1 MADVDGHI
9 VLGLNIA
16 DTTTQISSDLER
28 VLSNIGKKE
37 IVLSA
42 KIENIKNDKITSQ
55 INEISKR
62 LNQSLTMKDIKFNVS
77 VEQSNI
83 DRIKKELA
91 GLKIS
96 DSGAKE
102 LTKEFTSM
110 NVALEKVQHK
120 LVEVKKAEDDGTESA
135 QKLLNLTIQG
145 TTEEG
150 KLVSIAKQY
159 NVETGEIVKTQ
170 TTITDNLKEQQR
182 EQDNLTKK
190 AQADNNARIKFL
202 SEQKSL
208 LEDIQAAYTG
218 KTSTKGIKEESH
230 LSDLKKQYDSV
241 MATISQLE
249 QANGALTQRQKS
261 DINSQIADLKRLAK
275 EYQNAEYAA
284 TQLRTKDITPIKEE
298 QLAKLANFEK
308 ELDRSNIL
316 TTELKARIAELAG
329 QLGNAFDQKTL
340 TAFLNNFDLLKLD
353 AQSVKQE
360 MAGLEA
366 QFKQLEIVEN
376 KIANLQ
382 KQKIHTQEG
391 SNEYN
396 AINQQLQQQYNIR
409 RQIAA
414 EIERTATAHPELVQQ
429 SQELNKYLQQ
439 SHENA
444 AKLAQEEA
452 KVADQIANMANS
464 YRDQAKNNSFENS
477 ISALE
482 AKFQSL
488 KSVSTEATATMTNEF
503 AQLRQYVETIA
514 TSTDNAQIIQAYNQF
529 DTAIKRVSNNLQI
542 LQREEKKTE
551 DATKAEAA
559 AVRQVA
565 KEQDTLGRSATL
577 SNNIQ
582 VWMNNNEKAAQ
593 KYGDRLR
600 ELQSILANNKDPA
613 LLTSARV
620 EFSKIQSKA
629 KAAGLTTNQFAA
641 SLKNTALQ
649 LLGLSSG
656 IMVLRKIISVVKEGV
671 NTVIELDTALVD
683 LKKTTTMNDSDLA
696 AFYKDANKAAIELG
710 VTTKDIIQSAAD
722 WSRFGLSDKES
733 AEGMAKLAAKFA
745 AISPGVSID
754 EATTGLVSVMKAYG
768 IEVEDVLDGVMSKI
782 NIIGNTA
789 ATSNQQIITGLQNS
803 SAAMAAMGSTLEEN
817 IALFT
822 AAQEIT
828 QDESKVGNALRSISM
843 RIRGY
848 DEETEQLSDDLANI
862 SGEVV
867 NLTKTASNMQGVS
880 LFTDATQT
888 EYKSVYQY
896 LKEISEIYD
905 ELSAK
910 DQQELMEKLFG
921 KNRASVG
928 QAILQNFEAAEKAMN
943 NMANSA
949 GNADAEMKV
958 ITKSLEF
965 KLNALKETGVGI
977 FQNLFPQSVIGVA
990 IDLLTGLLQ
999 ILNSITSV
1007 LGGMG
1012 TLSVG
1017 IGLVA
1022 LIKNLG

>member
-275 EYQNAEYAA
+275 EYQ
-284 TQLRTKDITPIKEE
+284 
-298 QLAKLANFEK
+298 
-308 ELDRSNIL
+308 
-316 TTELKARIAELAG
+316 
-329 QLGNAFDQKTL
+329 
-340 TAFLNNFDLLKLD
+340 
-353 AQSVKQE
+353 
-360 MAGLEA
+360 
-366 QFKQLEIVEN
+366 
-376 KIANLQ
+376 
-382 KQKIHTQEG
+382 
-391 SNEYN
+391 
-396 AINQQLQQQYNIR
+396 
-409 RQIAA
+409 
-414 EIERTATAHPELVQQ
+414 
-429 SQELNKYLQQ
+429 
-439 SHENA
+439 
-444 AKLAQEEA
+444 
-452 KVADQIANMANS
+452 
-464 YRDQAKNNSFENS
+464 
-477 ISALE
+477 
-482 AKFQSL
+482 
-488 KSVSTEATATMTNEF
+488 
-503 AQLRQYVETIA
+503 
-514 TSTDNAQIIQAYNQF
+514 
-529 DTAIKRVSNNLQI
+529 
-542 LQREEKKTE
+542 KTE

-683 LKKTTTMNDSDLA
+683 LKKTTTMSGSDLA

-803 SAAMAAMGSTLEEN
+803 SAAMATMGSTLEEN

-977 FQNLFPQSVIGVA
+977 FQNLFPQSEIGGA

>member
-275 EYQNAEYAA
+275 EYQ
-284 TQLRTKDITPIKEE
+284 
-298 QLAKLANFEK
+298 
-308 ELDRSNIL
+308 
-316 TTELKARIAELAG
+316 
-329 QLGNAFDQKTL
+329 
-340 TAFLNNFDLLKLD
+340 
-353 AQSVKQE
+353 
-360 MAGLEA
+360 
-366 QFKQLEIVEN
+366 
-376 KIANLQ
+376 
-382 KQKIHTQEG
+382 
-391 SNEYN
+391 
-396 AINQQLQQQYNIR
+396 
-409 RQIAA
+409 
-414 EIERTATAHPELVQQ
+414 
-429 SQELNKYLQQ
+429 
-439 SHENA
+439 
-444 AKLAQEEA
+444 
-452 KVADQIANMANS
+452 
-464 YRDQAKNNSFENS
+464 
-477 ISALE
+477 
-482 AKFQSL
+482 
-488 KSVSTEATATMTNEF
+488 
-503 AQLRQYVETIA
+503 
-514 TSTDNAQIIQAYNQF
+514 
-529 DTAIKRVSNNLQI
+529 
-542 LQREEKKTE
+542 KTE

-559 AVRQVA
+559 AVRQAA

-958 ITKSLEF
+958 ITQSLEY

-977 FQNLFPQSVIGVA
+977 FQNLFPRREIGVA

>member
-275 EYQNAEYAA
+275 EYQN
-284 TQLRTKDITPIKEE
+284 
-298 QLAKLANFEK
+298 
-308 ELDRSNIL
+308 
-316 TTELKARIAELAG
+316 
-329 QLGNAFDQKTL
+329 
-340 TAFLNNFDLLKLD
+340 
-353 AQSVKQE
+353 
-360 MAGLEA
+360 
-366 QFKQLEIVEN
+366 
-376 KIANLQ
+376 
-382 KQKIHTQEG
+382 
-391 SNEYN
+391 
-396 AINQQLQQQYNIR
+396 
-409 RQIAA
+409 
-414 EIERTATAHPELVQQ
+414 
-429 SQELNKYLQQ
+429 
-439 SHENA
+439 
-444 AKLAQEEA
+444 
-452 KVADQIANMANS
+452 
-464 YRDQAKNNSFENS
+464 
-477 ISALE
+477 
-482 AKFQSL
+482 
-488 KSVSTEATATMTNEF
+488 
-503 AQLRQYVETIA
+503 
-514 TSTDNAQIIQAYNQF
+514 
-529 DTAIKRVSNNLQI
+529 
-542 LQREEKKTE
+542 TE

-928 QAILQNFEAAEKAMN
+928 QAILKNFEAAEKAMN

-958 ITKSLEF
+958 ITQSLEY

-977 FQNLFPQSVIGVA
+977 FQNLFPQSVIGGA